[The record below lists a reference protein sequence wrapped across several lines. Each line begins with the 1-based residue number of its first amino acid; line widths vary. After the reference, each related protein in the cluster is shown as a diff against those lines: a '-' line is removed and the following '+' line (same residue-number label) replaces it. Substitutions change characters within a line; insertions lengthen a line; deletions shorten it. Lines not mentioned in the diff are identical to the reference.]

1 MGVYGID
8 NVSNASFFT
17 LKSVYKLFIF
27 IALFIGL
34 LGLNGCGGIPVKQ
47 DYDSGTRIQMAATF
61 QWLPVAQ
68 QTEPTAEALK
78 KVDPFLANRIEKAIQ
93 NHLIK
98 RGALFVQSV
107 PQAYISYHY
116 TLTETKALVPSNT
129 LGFGMMSR
137 NVGFG
142 TAFPRDYVTEVVEEA
157 KWVIDV
163 HNAQGQ
169 LIWRGTANTGVDRVS
184 NPKDSEIIT
193 QRNVD
198 AILSQYPPQ

>member
-1 MGVYGID
+1 MLI
-8 NVSNASFFT
+8 
-17 LKSVYKLFIF
+17 L
-27 IALFIGL
+27 IGL
-34 LGLNGCGGIPVKQ
+34 SGCGGIPVKQ
-47 DYDSGTRIQMAATF
+47 DYDSSTRIQMASTF
-61 QWLPVAQ
+61 QWLPAPQ
-68 QTEPTAEALK
+68 QTEPTAESLK
-78 KVDPFLANRIEKAIQ
+78 KSDPFLATRIEKAIQ
-93 NHLIK
+93 NHLTQ
-98 RGALFVQSV
+98 RGAQFVQSA

-116 TLTETKALVPSNT
+116 TLSQTKALVPSNT

-169 LIWRGTANTGVDRVS
+169 LIWRGEAHTGVERPA
-184 NPKDSEIIT
+184 NPKDSDIIT

-198 AILSQYPPQ
+198 AILSQYPPR